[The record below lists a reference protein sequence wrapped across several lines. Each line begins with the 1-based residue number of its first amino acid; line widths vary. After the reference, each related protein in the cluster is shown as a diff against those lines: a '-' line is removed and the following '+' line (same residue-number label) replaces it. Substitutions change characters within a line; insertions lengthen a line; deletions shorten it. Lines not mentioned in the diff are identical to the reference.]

1 MRPSERPTVYIRNG
15 QVTTERPRA
24 GILELLMRFINMIV
38 FFITSIF
45 STAPQRD
52 RVDEFRAR
60 NRPGGG
66 GYGGSGAKIHG
77 LPKAATSGCT
87 GGS

>member
-1 MRPSERPTVYIRNG
+1 MRPTERPTVYIRNG
-15 QVTTERPRA
+15 KVVTERPRA
-24 GILELLMRFINMIV
+24 SILDLLKRFINMII

-52 RVDEFRAR
+52 RVEEFNAR

-66 GYGGSGAKIHG
+66 SYGGGGAKIHG
-77 LPKAATSGCT
+77 LDKAATSGCT